1 MVASLG
7 VGPIRMT
14 FLATLAGLVTTI
26 QTSEGLHAIP
36 SERAM
41 IRAAAIFKVADT
53 LYFVGN
59 GGSAAI
65 ASHAATDYTK
75 NGDLRALTF
84 NDASLITCLSNDF
97 SYDEAFARAVTRF
110 VNHGDA
116 LIAISSSG
124 ASRNILNACAA
135 ARMKGAAIVT
145 LSGFEPTNPLRTL
158 GRLNFYVPSTSYGLV
173 ESAHTAVLHAILEDH
188 VMGHA

>member
-1 MVASLG
+1 
-7 VGPIRMT
+7 MT
-14 FLATLAGLVTTI
+14 FLATLAGLTGHIEVTIPMGHGLSLENGMSDTARFLR
-26 QTSEGLHAIP
+26 TS
-36 SERAM
+36 
-41 IRAAAIFKVADT
+41 DT
-53 LYFVGN
+53 LWFLGN

-75 NGDLRALTF
+75 NGGLRALTF
-84 NDASLITCLSNDF
+84 NDASLLTCLSNDF

-110 VNHGDA
+110 VTHGDA

-135 ARMKGAAIVT
+135 ARMKGATLIT
-145 LSGFEPTNPLRTL
+145 LSGFEPTNPLRAL

-173 ESAHTAVLHAILEDH
+173 ESVHTALLHAILEEH
-188 VMGHA
+188 LMGHA

>member
-1 MVASLG
+1 
-7 VGPIRMT
+7 MT
-14 FLATLAGLVTTI
+14 FLATLAGLLNLIRVTTEDMN
-26 QTSEGLHAIP
+26 QYVADGLP
-36 SERAM
+36 S
-41 IRAAAIFKVADT
+41 AARHFRLADT
-53 LYFVGN
+53 LWFLGN

-75 NGDLRALTF
+75 NGGLKALTF

-110 VNHGDA
+110 VNHGDT

-135 ARMKGAAIVT
+135 ARMKGATIVT

-173 ESAHTAVLHAILEDH
+173 ESVHTALLHAILEEH
-188 VMGHA
+188 VIPHG